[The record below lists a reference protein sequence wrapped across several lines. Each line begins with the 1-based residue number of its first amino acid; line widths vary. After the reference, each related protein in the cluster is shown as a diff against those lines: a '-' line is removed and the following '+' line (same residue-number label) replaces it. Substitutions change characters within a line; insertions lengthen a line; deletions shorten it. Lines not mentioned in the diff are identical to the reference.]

1 MLRTNKRGKDAK
13 VCFVELENLLVKAKS
28 KNVVAEESPI
38 TKVEPKEVHQTD
50 FARSHVPNVFEH
62 QYAEYISGLK
72 PPYSGLGFPSKRA
85 AQDLHKEEK
94 DQEIHGD

>member
-1 MLRTNKRGKDAK
+1 MQQ
-13 VCFVELENLLVKAKS
+13 VFFVELENLLVKEKS

-38 TKVEPKEVHQTD
+38 TKVEIKEVRQTN
-50 FARSHVPNVFEH
+50 FARIHVPNVFEH

-72 PPYSGLGFPSKRA
+72 PPYSGIGFPSKRA
-85 AQDLHKEEK
+85 HDLHKNEK